1 MIEKPTRISELD
13 DALLTPGQG
22 FRAMAKFLRAYFDRT
37 DDRGALATI
46 VGDVEL
52 EAGGSST
59 DPAAI
64 SDWAASV
71 RQVIEEE
78 DARG

>member
-1 MIEKPTRISELD
+1 MTEKPTRISELD
-13 DALLTPGQG
+13 DVLLTPGQG

-37 DDRGALATI
+37 DGRGALATI
-46 VGDVEL
+46 VGDAEL
-52 EAGGSST
+52 EADGSST

-71 RQVIEEE
+71 RQVLGE